1 MNKQIKK
8 TFVNSLFVFGM
19 LGAFSCSK
27 EELTPAT
34 DVSQSAASDATAG
47 TTTVTFHSKNYII
60 ISSGD
65 KLPADIEG
73 KVSSSN
79 GKLTAL
85 LSEVGIAMAT
95 SDDPEFATK
104 AAKISGVRSVVHDF
118 TYQGFDPSKAK
129 TIDADNVNPPS
140 TGDSNPFFPLQWGHT
155 AIQAPEAWNAGA
167 KGEGVTVAV
176 LDTGF
181 DLTHPDLKANI
192 VGAVSFVPGQPA
204 QFNNAYGTSH
214 GTHTAGTI
222 AAVDNNIGV
231 VGVAPA
237 AKLLLVK
244 VLADAG
250 SGSFSWMMQGIL
262 YATQQKADVINMSL
276 GAAIPRSSK
285 YLYDNGTPADPT
297 DDFMVNET
305 KAIQELIVAMNKVTT
320 YATQQGVTVIA
331 SAGNDANDGN
341 ADKNLVHIPADGP
354 NVISISATGPTGWA
368 NAPLTTNLDKFA
380 SYSNYGTSAV
390 DFAAP
395 GGDFIYPTN
404 EIIVFRGV
412 RQYTWALDMVLS
424 TVNGGYSWMAGTSM
438 AAPHATGVAALI
450 IGKNGGD
457 MAPAKVEAALRASAD
472 DLGKPGRDAYYGHGR
487 VNAYRAVT
495 AVQ

>member
-34 DVSQSAASDATAG
+34 DASQSATSDATAG

-60 ISSGD
+60 ISSGAQ
-65 KLPADIEG
+65 LPANIEG
-73 KVSSSN
+73 QLNSSN

-118 TYQGFDPSKAK
+118 TYQGFDPSKDKAVE
-129 TIDADNVNPPS
+129 ADNVNPPS
-140 TGDSNPFFPLQWGHT
+140 TGDSNPRFPLQWGHT
-155 AIQAPEAWNAGA
+155 AIQAPEAWITGA
-167 KGEGVTVAV
+167 LGQGVKVAV
-176 LDTGF
+176 LDSGF
-181 DLTHPDLKANI
+181 DLTHPDLKDNI
-192 VGAVSFVPGQPA
+192 EGSRSFVPTEPA
-204 QFNNAYGTSH
+204 QYNATGSSH

-231 VGVAPA
+231 IGVAPA
-237 AKLLLVK
+237 AKLILVK

-262 YATQQKADVINMSL
+262 YAAQQKADVINMSL
-276 GAAIPRSSK
+276 GAALPRNSK
-285 YLYDNGTPADPT
+285 YLYDNDTPDNPAD
-297 DDFMVNET
+297 DYMVNET
-305 KAIQELIVAMNKVTT
+305 KAIQELIVAINRVTT
-320 YATQQGVTVIA
+320 YAAQQGVTIIT
-331 SAGNDANDGN
+331 SAGNDANNGN
-341 ADKNLVHIPADGP
+341 ADQDLVHIPSDAP

-368 NAPLTTNLDKFA
+368 NAPLTTNLDEFA
-380 SYSNYGTSAV
+380 SYSNYGTSV
-390 DFAAP
+390 IDFAAP
-395 GGDFIYPTN
+395 GGDFDYLTN
-404 EIIVFRGV
+404 EIVVFRGV
-412 RQYTWALDMVLS
+412 RQYVWALDMVYS
-424 TVNGGYSWMAGTSM
+424 TNARGGYTWMAGTSM
-438 AAPHATGVAALI
+438 AAPHASGVAALI
-450 IGKNGGD
+450 IGKNGGQMD
-457 MAPAKVEAALRASAD
+457 PAKVEAVLRASAD

>member
-1 MNKQIKK
+1 MNKQTKK
-8 TFVNSLFVFGM
+8 TFINSLFVFGL

-34 DVSQSAASDATAG
+34 ELSQSATSDATAG
-47 TTTVTFHSKNYII
+47 TSTVTFHSKNYII

-65 KLPADIEG
+65 KLPTDIEG
-73 KVSSSN
+73 KLNSSN

-118 TYQGFDPSKAK
+118 TYQGFDPAK
-129 TIDADNVNPPS
+129 VKTVDADNVNPAS
-140 TGDSNPFFPLQWGHT
+140 TGDSNPYYPLQWGHT
-155 AIQAPEAWNAGA
+155 AIQAPEAWNTGA
-167 KGEGVTVAV
+167 LGQGVKVAV

-181 DLTHPDLKANI
+181 DLTHPDLKDNI
-192 VGAVSFVPGQPA
+192 LSSVSFVPGQPA
-204 QFNNAYGTSH
+204 QYNYNGTSH

-231 VGVAPA
+231 IGVAPA

-262 YATQQKADVINMSL
+262 YAAQQKADVINMSL

-285 YLYDNGTPADPT
+285 YLYDNGTPDDPT
-297 DDFMVNET
+297 DDYMVNET

-320 YATQQGVTVIA
+320 YAYQQGVTIIA
-331 SAGNDANDGN
+331 SAGNDANNGN
-341 ADKNLVHIPADGP
+341 ADQNLVHIPADGS

-368 NAPLTTNLDKFA
+368 NAPLTTNLDEFA
-380 SYSNYGTSAV
+380 SYSNYGTSAI

-395 GGDFIYPTN
+395 GGDFDYPGN
-404 EIIVFRGV
+404 EIVVFRGV
-412 RQYTWALDMVLS
+412 GQYVWALDMVLS

-472 DLGKPGRDAYYGHGR
+472 DLGKPGRDAYYGQGR

-495 AVQ
+495 TVQ